1 MSRKEELIKICDG
14 ASDDLKS
21 IILPMIDD
29 IVFLEDTLY
38 ALRKLPFI
46 KIHPT
51 DKTLQKPTPASK
63 QYKELL
69 QQYSN
74 CIKILCGVL
83 GKNDGDGSSAL
94 REGLNKLYEKYQ

>member
-1 MSRKEELIKICDG
+1 MSRKDELIKICDS
-14 ASDDLKS
+14 ANEDLKS

-51 DKTLQKPTPASK
+51 DPTLQKPTPASK

-69 QQYSN
+69 QQYNN
-74 CIKILCGVL
+74 CIKILCGIL
-83 GKNDGDGSSAL
+83 GKDEGEGTSPL
-94 REGLNKLYEKYQ
+94 REWVNKLNEK